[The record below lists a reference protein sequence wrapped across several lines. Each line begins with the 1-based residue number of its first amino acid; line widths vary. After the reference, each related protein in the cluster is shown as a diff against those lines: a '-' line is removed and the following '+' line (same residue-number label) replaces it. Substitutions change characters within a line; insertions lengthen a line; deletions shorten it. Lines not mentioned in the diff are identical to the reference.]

1 MNRNRVKLL
10 QRITSALLLVLGASL
25 TYTSYARVGGAG
37 GHGGGGGGYSG
48 GGHGFSGGGGFI
60 GGGGSPSFIVII
72 IVIIIIIYVIKN
84 KSGGVNTETQA
95 APLAATLPFPKG
107 LDVNKVSHSFLAIQ
121 DAWQRKDLTDVRKWL
136 SDGMYQRLTTQFK
149 MMDILGQSNILSNIR
164 IDNIRVS
171 DTHADGHYQTAEVA
185 ISFTMDDN
193 FISNKYPQFNEK
205 YAGDSATEYWTF
217 IKRTDSADEK
227 NLYDNNS
234 CPNCGAPFEVK
245 MGEISRCSN
254 CNTLTNSAAYDWV
267 LSEITQSEA
276 YTGGAGLSNDAGLD
290 QLMQNDPF
298 FAVQRMEDIASNIF
312 MQIMEVFPL
321 NEEKRL
327 SRFADDATEAT
338 LLAQKK
344 NLQPFIFDR
353 LYLNSLTLSTYTV
366 ADGMVKLYFDMSA
379 TYRRVSIQG
388 NKVQM
393 LDNDFVT
400 RNYRMELS
408 RNEKVLTK
416 AGETVYSYECSSCGA
431 PYTDTTEDHC
441 TYCDAPVI
449 DKQRNWVLT
458 GFEWG

>member
-1 MNRNRVKLL
+1 
-10 QRITSALLLVLGASL
+10 
-25 TYTSYARVGGAG
+25 
-37 GHGGGGGGYSG
+37 
-48 GGHGFSGGGGFI
+48 
-60 GGGGSPSFIVII
+60 
-72 IVIIIIIYVIKN
+72 
-84 KSGGVNTETQA
+84 
-95 APLAATLPFPKG
+95 
-107 LDVNKVSHSFLAIQ
+107 
-121 DAWQRKDLTDVRKWL
+121 
-136 SDGMYQRLTTQFK
+136 MYQRLTTQFK

-164 IDNIRVS
+164 IDNIWVS

-217 IKRTDSADEK
+217 IKRTDSTNEK
-227 NLYDNNS
+227 NLYDNSS

-267 LSEITQSEA
+267 LSEITQSEE
-276 YTGGAGLSNDAGLD
+276 YSGGAGLSNDAGLD
-290 QLMQNDPF
+290 KLMQNDPF

-312 MQIMEVFPL
+312 MQIMEVFTL
-321 NEEKRL
+321 GEEKRL
-327 SRFADDATEAT
+327 SRFADDATEAS